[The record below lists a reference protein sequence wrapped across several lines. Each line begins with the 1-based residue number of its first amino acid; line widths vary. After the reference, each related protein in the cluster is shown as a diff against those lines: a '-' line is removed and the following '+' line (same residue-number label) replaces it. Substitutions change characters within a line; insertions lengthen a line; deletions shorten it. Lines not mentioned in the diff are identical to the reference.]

1 MRYTGYSIQSITIL
15 WQKALNFAM
24 ICRLWSL
31 SWIVAVNFN
40 RSVVLQHSAPKNP
53 VLAKEL
59 AYFKGQKRPN
69 LRKTGHG
76 PPPKTTAD
84 GNGGYAVNSDRTP
97 VAISKNLE
105 HFLTCHVEG
114 GPSRFYKYAWLL
126 NRSRSQMGG
135 MFSQPAESLWQ
146 PSNYGCGMIQ
156 GSLRF
161 CCESISAFVASLM
174 QLTPPNR
181 SKEIQTDVGSHC
193 GHGALSSVLAGCRRC
208 GCPPPVDSVDSVDSH
223 GCSCK
228 NQGAHVPE
236 MSHSAS
242 KNAHLL
248 CEFSH
253 GPKPVIQTTGGSCQ
267 SCTIAITISNNQT
280 NSVWWHSDIVSCF
293 MAV

>member
-1 MRYTGYSIQSITIL
+1 MSTTSPAPFSVGPMAGAWSARNVRCFKTGHELLRGLPWSVLEQTWKVMEHGSHWLLAVPWHNKWDIQDIQSITIL
-15 WQKALNFAM
+15 WQKALNVAM

-40 RSVVLQHSAPKNP
+40 RSAVLQHSAPKNP

-126 NRSRSQMGG
+126 NQSRSQMGG
-135 MFSQPAESLWQ
+135 MFSQQ
-146 PSNYGCGMIQ
+146 
-156 GSLRF
+156 
-161 CCESISAFVASLM
+161 
-174 QLTPPNR
+174 
-181 SKEIQTDVGSHC
+181 SHC
-193 GHGALSSVLAGCRRC
+193 DSPLIMVAG
-208 GCPPPVDSVDSVDSH
+208 
-223 GCSCK
+223 
-228 NQGAHVPE
+228 
-236 MSHSAS
+236 
-242 KNAHLL
+242 
-248 CEFSH
+248 
-253 GPKPVIQTTGGSCQ
+253 
-267 SCTIAITISNNQT
+267 
-280 NSVWWHSDIVSCF
+280 W
-293 MAV
+293 